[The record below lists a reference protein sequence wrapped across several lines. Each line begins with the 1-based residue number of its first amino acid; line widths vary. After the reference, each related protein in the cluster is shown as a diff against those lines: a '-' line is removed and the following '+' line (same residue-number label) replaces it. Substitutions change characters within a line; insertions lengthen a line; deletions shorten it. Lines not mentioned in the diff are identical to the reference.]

1 MRSFKK
7 IFPRLVLLLLFVF
20 LLEKGVR
27 FLYEPYDQYS
37 IYANREYRENIGNID
52 TLFVGTS
59 RTYSSCNPAV
69 YDELMN
75 ANSFN
80 MGTGSQSITDSYFI
94 IKDALRLNPVKTVY
108 LEVSIPT
115 LKKIQNDSSTIG
127 SFNRVSSLFGKL
139 EMAAAARKNSLQ
151 VRELFFSTRVSNY
164 FDFDA
169 VAKNVSYKLSADQN
183 TPPKM
188 PNNEPP
194 YLYKGFISNNRTYKG
209 KKKIT
214 ENKSKHRWNRK
225 AISPESVDALK
236 NIITLCQEKEA
247 ELILFS
253 PPITENFLSL
263 AGDIDDMHA
272 CYQAIADTYHLRFFD
287 MNLYKNR
294 NEVFPNAL
302 FRDRMHMNING
313 AETFT
318 TILAELTRG
327 GNPDTSY
334 FDSQYLPAQ

>member
-1 MRSFKK
+1 MHNFKK
-7 IFPRLVLLLLFVF
+7 IFPRLILLLVFVF

-37 IYANREYRENIGNID
+37 IYANREYQENIGKID
-52 TLFVGTS
+52 TLFLGTS
-59 RTYSSCNPAV
+59 RTYSSCDPAV

-94 IKDALRLNPVKTVY
+94 LKDALRLNPIKTVY
-108 LEVSIPT
+108 LEVSVPT

-139 EMAAAARKNSLQ
+139 EMASAAQKNGLQ
-151 VRELFFSTRVSNY
+151 MRELFFSTRVSDY

-169 VAKNVSYKLSADQN
+169 VVKNVSYKLSSDRN
-183 TPPKM
+183 TPPQM
-188 PNNEPP
+188 PKNDPS
-194 YLYKGFISNNRTYKG
+194 YLYKGFISSSREYTG
-209 KKKIT
+209 KMKTT
-214 ENKSKHRWNRK
+214 ENKSKHRWSRSS
-225 AISPESVDALK
+225 ISSERMNSLLD
-236 NIITLCQEKEA
+236 IIDLCQKNEV

-263 AGDIDDMHA
+263 VGDIDDMHA
-272 CYQAIADTYHLRFFD
+272 CYQTIADTYGIRFFD
-287 MNLYKNR
+287 MNLYKNK
-294 NEVFPNAL
+294 NEVFPNSL
-302 FRDRMHMNING
+302 FRDRMHMNIKG

-318 TILAELTRG
+318 GILAELTQSGTDFSRFF
-327 GNPDTSY
+327 NL
-334 FDSQYLPAQ
+334 QYCAGQ